1 MPTPLRDVPLPA
13 VELIKAFEGIPDG
26 DPGTVNIDAYLC
38 PAGVWTIGWGHAIV
52 DGGVQ
57 LKGAANR
64 ARARALYPGGITRA
78 QAQTLLQA
86 DLIPRCASVL
96 SLVRTPLND
105 GALGALVAFVFN
117 VGAANFAASTLL
129 KRLNAGDRVGAA
141 DQFLAW
147 DKARVDGVLK
157 ALAGLTRRRKAER
170 AMFLGQDWRAA
181 GAVPASRSRGAL
193 PGPLPVPEMPDED
206 RAAAAAQFRHEE
218 PERQKVQTE
227 PGTPRAPRTPRALE
241 SPKAPKA
248 PEVPK
253 VPKAPKAP
261 RAPKAPKDQPA
272 ATTRAGKRAVT
283 AQAAASDEPPAP
295 APPPKPAAA
304 AATVKPRGRTT
315 TPKAQPPVP
324 PARRRAPR
332 TGR

>member
-13 VELIKAFEGIPDG
+13 VDLIKSFEGIPDG
-26 DPGTVNIDAYLC
+26 DPSTVNIDAYLC

-57 LKGAANR
+57 LKGAAKL

-78 QAQTLLQA
+78 QAQLLLQA

-96 SLVRTPLND
+96 SLVKMPLDD

-129 KRLNAGDRVGAA
+129 KRLNAGDRAGAA

-181 GAVPASRSRGAL
+181 GALPVSRSRGRSLGVL
-193 PGPLPVPEMPDED
+193 PGPLPVPEAPAQD
-206 RAAAAAQFRHEE
+206 RTEAVAQVRQPTATKRVAKTAVVKKTGAEKAGAAAASPASLAPAALR
-218 PERQKVQTE
+218 
-227 PGTPRAPRTPRALE
+227 PRA
-241 SPKAPKA
+241 
-248 PEVPK
+248 
-253 VPKAPKAP
+253 
-261 RAPKAPKDQPA
+261 
-272 ATTRAGKRAVT
+272 
-283 AQAAASDEPPAP
+283 
-295 APPPKPAAA
+295 
-304 AATVKPRGRTT
+304 RTT
-315 TPKAQPPVP
+315 TPKARP
-324 PARRRAPR
+324 PAPPAKRRAPR
-332 TGR
+332 TAR

>member
-13 VELIKAFEGIPDG
+13 VDLIKSFEGIPDG
-26 DPGTVNIDAYLC
+26 DPSTVNIDAYLC

-57 LKGAANR
+57 LKGAAKL

-78 QAQTLLQA
+78 QAQLLLQA

-96 SLVRTPLND
+96 SLVKTPLDD

-129 KRLNAGDRVGAA
+129 KRLNAGDRAGAA

-181 GAVPASRSRGAL
+181 GALPASRSRGVLA
-193 PGPLPVPEMPDED
+193 GPLPVPEAPVQD
-206 RAAAAAQFRHEE
+206 RTEFAQFEQAPAEKAVVKKAIAKKAAAKKGVA
-218 PERQKVQTE
+218 K
-227 PGTPRAPRTPRALE
+227 
-241 SPKAPKA
+241 K
-248 PEVPK
+248 
-253 VPKAPKAP
+253 
-261 RAPKAPKDQPA
+261 
-272 ATTRAGKRAVT
+272 ATT
-283 AQAAASDEPPAP
+283 AAASPASLAP
-295 APPPKPAAA
+295 AALR
-304 AATVKPRGRTT
+304 PRARTT
-315 TPKAQPPVP
+315 TPKARP
-324 PARRRAPR
+324 PAPPAKRRAPR
-332 TGR
+332 TAR